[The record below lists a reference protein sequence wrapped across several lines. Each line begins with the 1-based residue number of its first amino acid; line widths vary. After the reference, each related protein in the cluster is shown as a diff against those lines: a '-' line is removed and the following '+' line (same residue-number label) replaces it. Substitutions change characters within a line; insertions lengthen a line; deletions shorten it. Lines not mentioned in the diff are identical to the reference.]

1 MGIFGNKLP
10 VDNTDY
16 FDYNAVKQQLEKA
29 LLADNS
35 DKAIR
40 DVLNKMIR
48 SVSYS
53 ARMGIKIVDLYEKD
67 YQYNNHMSRLVKDY
81 MGFLNDEELD
91 SVYNAAKS
99 AFIPKTVR
107 IKLIPVGIPSI
118 DQMEA
123 VLKTGGYLN
132 DKLNID
138 SISYSYYTNFYR
150 KVANDLSKIMIL
162 TNV

>member
-1 MGIFGNKLP
+1 MSIFGNKLP

-107 IKLIPVGIPSI
+107 IKLIPV
-118 DQMEA
+118 D
-123 VLKTGGYLN
+123 
-132 DKLNID
+132 
-138 SISYSYYTNFYR
+138 R
-150 KVANDLSKIMIL
+150 KSV
-162 TNV
+162 V